1 MSKSFHGP
9 FRITGNVDV
18 ELGRDGDVF
27 ITFCDEYSNVVGA
40 ILDENA
46 VRDVVEGL
54 QRVLFSASK
63 RNTQSLRELEIAPGR

>member
-27 ITFCDEYSNVVGA
+27 ITFCDEHCNVVGA

-46 VRDVVEGL
+46 VRDVIEGL
-54 QRVLFSASK
+54 QRALFSASNS
-63 RNTQSLRELEIAPGR
+63 NTQILRELEIAHGQ